1 MPVTICIPIAL
12 GTKRWPMQLISGY
25 WLLIDVSAF
34 DQKAENLPMCTV
46 CSRIGEQPL
55 TQQA

>member
-1 MPVTICIPIAL
+1 
-12 GTKRWPMQLISGY
+12 MQLISGY

-34 DQKAENLPMCTV
+34 DQKAENLPMRTV

-55 TQQA
+55 MQQA